1 MWSNTR
7 RKLMRFP
14 NLILSFVFCLTLIIP
29 SFLCAQTAPLGEKE
43 KIEALIKVVSQLKT
57 AKFVRN
63 GWTYSADTAATFLR
77 SKWQANDSVVK
88 SARDFI
94 DRVATVSGTSGKP
107 YLVRMK
113 DGTEIP
119 SRQFLFTE
127 LKKLETVVAEQH
139 ASGG

>member
-1 MWSNTR
+1 M
-7 RKLMRFP
+7 KFFKPIFCCVLF
-14 NLILSFVFCLTLIIP
+14 LALSVP
-29 SFLCAQTAPLGEKE
+29 SLLRAQTASLGEKE
-43 KIEALIKVVSQLKT
+43 KIEALIRVVSQLKT

-119 SRQFLFTE
+119 SREFLFTE
-127 LKKLETVVAEQH
+127 LKKLETAVAEQH